1 MDALIEAL
9 GMRAGMC
16 VAVVGAGGKTTLCWQ
31 LTQALAAAG
40 GRVVFTTTTHIWQP
54 AEGAFDRL
62 CLGPP
67 DDVLRQIRAAADW
80 RTACLAQGIEGQP
93 DAAPIRDAAM
103 PCVRTKLLGFPTA
116 AIADLKTTLGDAT
129 LLVEADGARG
139 LRVKAPG
146 PHEPAIP
153 PCTDLVCVL
162 ASLDAVG
169 RPLDDQTVHRAAR
182 AAQLAGA
189 RLADPITP
197 TMLINLLTH
206 PEGGLKGIPAA
217 ARRAA
222 VLTRRAADACPLW
235 AGALM
240 AALRKGG
247 FGRVVVLA
255 LRAAQP
261 VLAAS

>member
-1 MDALIEAL
+1 
-9 GMRAGMC
+9 
-16 VAVVGAGGKTTLCWQ
+16 
-31 LTQALAAAG
+31 
-40 GRVVFTTTTHIWQP
+40 
-54 AEGAFDRL
+54 
-62 CLGPP
+62 
-67 DDVLRQIRAAADW
+67 
-80 RTACLAQGIEGQP
+80 
-93 DAAPIRDAAM
+93 
-103 PCVRTKLLGFPTA
+103 
-116 AIADLKTTLGDAT
+116 
-129 LLVEADGARG
+129 
-139 LRVKAPG
+139 
-146 PHEPAIP
+146 
-153 PCTDLVCVL
+153 VCVL

-182 AAQLAGA
+182 AAQLVGA